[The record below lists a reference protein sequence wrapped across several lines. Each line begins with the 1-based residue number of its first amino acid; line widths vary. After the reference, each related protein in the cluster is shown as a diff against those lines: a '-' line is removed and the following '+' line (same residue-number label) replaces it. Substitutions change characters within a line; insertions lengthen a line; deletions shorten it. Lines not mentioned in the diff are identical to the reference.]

1 MAKYRHG
8 FVPVQQAITNR
19 LREENRSEGMTFP
32 LDLSTHAFIMNFKKY
47 TYRAQDTTAQADQDT
62 KISIALPVPK
72 EIREE
77 FRVNFNATE
86 LGGMG
91 QVADELAKLDITSSD
106 ALLESI
112 NEAITG
118 INIDSNAT
126 VGEKIALAGQMGG
139 QASAAGVAGLLAG
152 KGAALK
158 AVSGVAST
166 LGLGSVQGAISAL
179 SGTAINPME
188 TAVLQGIPLRSH
200 TFSWKLAPR
209 NREEDDMLAN
219 IIMTIK
225 KEMSPSLGGLG
236 EDGNF
241 QFRYPKVIHA
251 HYEGSTSTNQIRFK
265 PMVIQN
271 FTTDYAA
278 DGVSFFKDTGNPV
291 SYNLQMQCL
300 EIDIITREDF
310 E

>member
-8 FVPVQQAITNR
+8 FVPVQQAIR
-19 LREENRSEGMTFP
+19 KKLEENRSEGMTFP

-62 KISIALPVPK
+62 GISIALPVPK

-91 QVADELAKLDITSSD
+91 QVADELAKLNITSPEEILPELQRMFD
-106 ALLESI
+106 
-112 NEAITG
+112 G
-118 INIDSNAT
+118 ISIDSNDTTGQKA
-126 VGEKIALAGQMGG
+126 ALAGQMGG
-139 QASAAGVAGLLAG
+139 QAAAAGVAGLLAG

-209 NREEDDMLAN
+209 NREEDEMLSN

-251 HYEGSTSTNQIRFK
+251 HYEGSTSANQVKFK

-278 DGVSFFKDTGNPV
+278 DGVAFFKDTGNPV

-310 E
+310 EE